1 MSRASKVILLLC
13 AFFLLTI
20 SAYGAQSTADVTA
33 SKDLKKSALEKIRK
47 ATPAAEREKE
57 YVVGAGD
64 ILRILIYGEGDMSAT
79 DTKDG
84 GVDAKV
90 EGLPQGIAVRVDG
103 QISLKHIGD
112 VEVVGLN
119 LTELADYLK
128 VLYATVFDD
137 PQVTVVLGQ
146 SNSKR
151 FTVMGKVTNPGLYN
165 IQYPIS
171 IVQAIAQC
179 GGFTEWSD
187 SKITLVREIVR
198 DEKSLF
204 NGNTLEFDY
213 GKFLEGKDLQKNIE
227 IKPEDILIVH

>member
-1 MSRASKVILLLC
+1 MSRTSKVILLLC
-13 AFFLLTI
+13 SIFLLTV
-20 SAYGAQSTADVTA
+20 SAYGAQSTADVSA
-33 SKDLKKSALEKIRK
+33 SIQLKKSTLDKIRK
-47 ATPAAEREKE
+47 ATSAAEREKD
-57 YVVGAGD
+57 YVIGAGD
-64 ILRILIYGEGDMSAT
+64 VLQVLVYGEGDMAAT

-84 GVDAKV
+84 NLDGTANA
-90 EGLPQGIAVRVDG
+90 LPQGITVRVDG

-137 PQVTVVLGQ
+137 PLVTVVLGQ

-165 IQYPIS
+165 IQYPIN

-179 GGFTEWSD
+179 GGFTEWSN
-187 SKITLVREIVR
+187 SKITLVRVNVR
-198 DEKSLF
+198 DEKNLF
-204 NGNTLEFDY
+204 KGNTLEFDY
-213 GKFLEGKDLQKNIE
+213 DNFLKGQELQKNIVV
-227 IKPEDILIVH
+227 KPEDILIVH